1 MSYKDL
7 LDGDFEIVEYCT
19 IGELEERLG
28 FPHGSFRG
36 PGGKVFRKN
45 KKIGITKIDENGN
58 FNFVI
63 DCSREMRKENK
74 QSKEF
79 LKDAVKMAAESEER
93 EENK

>member
-28 FPHGSFRG
+28 YPHGSFRG
-36 PGGKVFRKN
+36 PRGKVFRRN

-74 QSKEF
+74 QSKKF
-79 LKDAVKMAAESEER
+79 LEGAVRMASESEER
-93 EENK
+93 EGK